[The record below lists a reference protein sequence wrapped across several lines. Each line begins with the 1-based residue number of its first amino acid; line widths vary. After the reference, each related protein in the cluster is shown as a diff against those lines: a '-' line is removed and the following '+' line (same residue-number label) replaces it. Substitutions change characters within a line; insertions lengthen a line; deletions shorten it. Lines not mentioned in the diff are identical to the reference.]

1 MEQNGG
7 AHRTRSHTA
16 KLLPCKKERLGSF
29 LFLKSNNKGKRL
41 QIEKASL
48 HPQQGAILGSVLSFS
63 EGYTTK
69 KIGES
74 SSVVKES
81 H

>member
-1 MEQNGG
+1 MQ
-7 AHRTRSHTA
+7 
-16 KLLPCKKERLGSF
+16 
-29 LFLKSNNKGKRL
+29 
-41 QIEKASL
+41 KASL

>member
-1 MEQNGG
+1 MGVPIGQDP
-7 AHRTRSHTA
+7 TQLSCY
-16 KLLPCKKERLGSF
+16 LVKKEDLGSF
-29 LFLKSNNKGKRL
+29 LFLKSNNKGKCL

-48 HPQQGAILGSVLSFS
+48 HSQQGAILGSVLSFS

>member
-1 MEQNGG
+1 MGVPTGQDP
-7 AHRTRSHTA
+7 TQLSCY
-16 KLLPCKKERLGSF
+16 LVKEKDLGSL
-29 LFLKSNNKGKRL
+29 LFLKSNNKGKCL
-41 QIEKASL
+41 QMQKACL